1 QYLQAV
7 LSCPIYEGY
16 GQTEGTAANIVQ
28 PTTCYEPGLVGIP
41 FPVNL
46 IKLAPV
52 EGYKEN
58 EGEICIKGNNI
69 TSGYYKREDLN
80 SELFDEEGFLKTGDI
95 GRMVNGMFKIVG
107 RKKDIFKTSLG
118 EYIIPEK
125 VEEALKGG
133 YIEDI
138 LVVGNR
144 YGDYVAALVVC
155 KDKAISQNDILKM
168 ISGVGSQMVAK
179 GAITRYEVP
188 KKIYVLR
195 ENFEHYGEFL
205 TPTGKKKRYF
215 IESYF
220 KDEISALFK

>member
-16 GQTEGTAANIVQ
+16 GQTEGTASNIIQ
-28 PTTCYEPGLVGIP
+28 PTTCYEPGYVGVP
-41 FPVNL
+41 FPTNI

-58 EGEICIKGNNI
+58 EGEICLKGSNI

-95 GRMVNGMFKIVG
+95 GCMVNGMFKIVG

-133 YIEDI
+133 YIEDLLI
-138 LVVGNR
+138 MCKKYSDYVVG
-144 YGDYVAALVVC
+144 LVVC
-155 KDKAISQNDILKM
+155 KNKELCESDILKL
-168 ISGVGSQMVAK
+168 ITSVGLKLVEK
-179 GAITRYEVP
+179 GSIMKYEVP
-188 KKIYVLR
+188 KKIHVLR
-195 ENFEHYGEFL
+195 EDFSHYGEFL
-205 TPTGKKKRYF
+205 TPTGKKKRYS

-220 KDEISALFK
+220 KNEISALFK